1 MKKVFPLL
9 LLAVSVQSFAAPI
22 NNLDCTDE
30 EIATYI
36 DQSGYQ
42 RERGFNT
49 IPNYEEY
56 KPAHIKKETI
66 ENGEEAGNSCTTIF
80 DEGIDTSGGKAVW
93 DKVSGIFSDPIGT
106 ITGIGKSATGRIE
119 DIYEQMSEQLKKGV
133 CERLSMDNVQDT
145 IGDKL
150 NKVYRESTSDTV
162 LSGTT
167 VGMDDILTGG
177 GINGGTT
184 IDPSEAIGK
193 NFTYKIIKNQLGK
206 NGSTIAKL
214 LDISNPNQ
222 AGKVIDYGSGAV
234 EDQLDAI
241 EDAIFGR

>member
-9 LLAVSVQSFAAPI
+9 LLAVSIQSFAAPI
-22 NNLDCTDE
+22 NNLDCTEE

-56 KPAHIKKETI
+56 KPAHIHKEGV
-66 ENGEEAGNSCTTIF
+66 ENGAEAANACTTIF
-80 DEGIDTSGGKAVW
+80 DEGIDTSSGKAVW
-93 DKVSGIFSDPIGT
+93 EKVSGIFSDPIGT

-119 DIYEQMSEQLKKGV
+119 EIYGQMSEQLKKGV
-133 CERLSMDNVQDT
+133 CERLSMDNVQNT
-145 IGDKL
+145 VGDRL
-150 NKVYRESTSDTV
+150 NKVYRESTGDTV
-162 LSGTT
+162 LSGTQ
-167 VGMDDILTGG
+167 VNMDNILTGG

-184 IDPSEAIGK
+184 IDPSDAIGK
-193 NFTYKIIKNQLGK
+193 NFTYKIIKNQIGK

-214 LDISNPNQ
+214 LDINNPNQ
-222 AGKVIDYGSGAV
+222 AGRVIDYGSGAV
-234 EDQLDAI
+234 DDQLDTI